1 MARSDAVSRMQQP
14 AACSSQPRGS
24 SSQPRCGHS
33 LEIHQRRC
41 RQHRTDSS
49 TPLTRA
55 HTQGEIDISHDEMAQ
70 NLQGWLGEP
79 GDAAAGWAWTTFAV
93 KARVGVARRC
103 CCIRTPPLPL
113 VGVSIGMKMGCRQDD
128 SRADGYG
135 GLDRIGPGSVAVGD
149 QSRQQLKLLAGLQLD
164 REGQPVAAA
173 AGGPEVSGERRAE
186 GPPTMSTSTHRRA
199 LGWCHGHV
207 DGGPWPSTR
216 ILSFSSRQSPSD
228 EEGPRAKP
236 TCGSTLSYCWI
247 RLVDG
252 CTN

>member
-1 MARSDAVSRMQQP
+1 MRGVQRSQLGRGEGSQLRRGGLAV
-14 AACSSQPRGS
+14 
-24 SSQPRCGHS
+24 
-33 LEIHQRRC
+33 
-41 RQHRTDSS
+41 
-49 TPLTRA
+49 
-55 HTQGEIDISHDEMAQ
+55 GETVILLH
-70 NLQGWLGEP
+70 
-79 GDAAAGWAWTTFAV
+79 
-93 KARVGVARRC
+93 
-103 CCIRTPPLPL
+103 PPLPL

-128 SRADGYG
+128 SLADGYG